1 MELKNTIT
9 ILKNWLEGF
18 DIRLNQAEVK
28 ITELKEKSSHSRTKK
43 KKEWN
48 RVSKA

>member
-9 ILKNWLEGF
+9 ILKNWLERF

-28 ITELKEKSSHSRTKK
+28 ITELKEKSSDSSTRKK
-43 KKEWN
+43 KRMKQNE
-48 RVSKA
+48 